1 MVSVEVL
8 DCHSLDYEAYSNL
21 HKEAFSELL
30 SRLRHDDAFMT
41 PQYYQWKYH
50 PPEGSAKIAI
60 VLEHGKM
67 VATNG
72 MFPLRIRYGDFSIR
86 GWQSCDTATL
96 PGSRGKGYY
105 VRCLR
110 ALEKEVQPNELFFG
124 FPNRTSLPGFSKVG
138 CQQRGV
144 ITTWVNPFPFRGRGV
159 SVNIT
164 EVDRFDQRQDSLA
177 EQFTHLDGPMLDR
190 GSAYMN
196 WRYYDHPIH
205 KYTSFVYQKDGNWQG
220 FAVVRRVQ
228 AMDRNAALIMEL
240 WGLYPEVSRS
250 LQRHIGGWAAEQGLK
265 RVVML
270 DNSFTLANGL
280 KTGFFPIPSLFLPKR
295 LVLMGY
301 AKGGEAETVMERKW
315 RVQGG
320 DWDTF

>member
-1 MVSVEVL
+1 MISVEVL
-8 DCHSLDYEAYSNL
+8 DCDHLDYGAYSNL
-21 HKEAFSELL
+21 QKEAFSDLL
-30 SRLRHDDAFMT
+30 SISDVSDAFMT
-41 PQYYQWKYH
+41 PQYYRWKYH
-50 PPEGSAKIAI
+50 PPEGSAKVAV
-60 VLEHGKM
+60 VLEGGRM
-67 VATNG
+67 VAANG
-72 MFPLRIRYGDFSIR
+72 MFPLRIRYQNLTIR

-96 PGSRGKGYY
+96 PTARGKGHFM
-105 VRCLR
+105 RCLK
-110 ALEKEVQPNELFFG
+110 ALEKELRPNEIFFG
-124 FPNRTSLPGFSKVG
+124 FPNKNSLPGFVKLG
-138 CQQRGV
+138 WRERGV
-144 ITTWVNPFPFRGRGV
+144 VTTWVNPWALRGKRI
-159 SVNIT
+159 SLSIT
-164 EVDRFDQRQDSLA
+164 EVRRFDSRQDLLA
-177 EQFTHLDGPMLDR
+177 EQFTQLDGPMLDR

-196 WRYYDHPIH
+196 WRYHDHPIH

-228 AMDRNAALIMEL
+228 AMGREAALIMEL

-250 LQRHIGGWAAEQGLK
+250 LQRHIVGWAAEQGLK

-301 AKGGEAETVMERKW
+301 AKGGEADTIVGRKW
-315 RVQGG
+315 RVQAG